1 MKNKRLPGTVP
12 DGPGIIPASGHDI
25 ANYTARF
32 GLASYQIQAVMR
44 LDGKLDFERLTRAV
58 KLSADEEPV
67 LGCRFVEGN
76 PPYWKRADDIDEG
89 RFTSMV
95 ATDRLDTAMKRFLD
109 SPLDMDKDLQLKVR
123 LIRSGDCDTL
133 CIKINHICVDGAGV
147 KEYLQILSRIYNRL
161 AGEDREYV
169 PTPRIGGRTD
179 QDRLL
184 KELGISGPLD
194 GLTRLV
200 TEHEAFKQGLD
211 PQYLLPRSVW
221 LYPTL
226 QRGSNSVRC
235 SVAKL
240 REGYV
245 DVMYL
250 YAKERGATINDLLLT
265 AFYRAM
271 FRISKPIY
279 GIPMDLSSTTDLRR
293 YLPDKK
299 TVALRNFSGGFF
311 TKLARIKG
319 EPFEETLARVA
330 RITKKIK
337 DGYPG
342 LFNAL
347 GGEHVERMAP
357 FSTIPYYRL
366 VQLSYDLQ
374 SLNPF
379 NITGTGM
386 PGLSN
391 LGFISEDL
399 LKFGENTVTDAYL
412 IPPAVR
418 GPGFLVVA
426 GTYNGVL
433 TLTQSYY
440 KGSIRRKDVER
451 LLGKIRQELVDG
463 CALGQ
468 RVM

>member
-1 MKNKRLPGTVP
+1 MKKLSSPGTVP

-32 GLASYQIQAVMR
+32 GLASYQIQAVIR
-44 LDGKLDFERLTRAV
+44 LNGKLDFEKLAKAV
-58 KLSADEEPV
+58 KLSVDEEPV
-67 LGCRFVEGN
+67 LGCRFVESN
-76 PPYWKRADDIDEG
+76 PPYWKRAENTDEG
-89 RFTSMV
+89 KFTSMES
-95 ATDRLDTAMKRFLD
+95 TDKPDTALKRFLD

-123 LIRSGDCDTL
+123 LIRSGDYDTL
-133 CIKINHICVDGAGV
+133 CVKINHICVDGAGA
-147 KEYLQILSRIYNRL
+147 KEYLQILARIYSRL
-161 AGEDREYV
+161 AGGEGDYV

-184 KELGISGPLD
+184 KELGIGGPLTN
-194 GLTRLV
+194 LNRL
-200 TEHEAFKQGLD
+200 AKDPGIFKDSLD
-211 PQYLLPRSVW
+211 PQYLAPRGVW
-221 LYPTL
+221 PYPTL
-226 QRGSNSVRC
+226 QRGSNSTRY

-240 REGYV
+240 PEGHV
-245 DVMYL
+245 DILYL

-271 FRISKPIY
+271 FRISRPLY
-279 GIPMDLSSTTDLRR
+279 GIPMDVSSTMDLRR
-293 YLPDKK
+293 YLPDRK

-319 EPFEETLARVA
+319 EPFEETLARVV
-330 RITKKIK
+330 RITKRIK

-342 LFNAL
+342 VFNAL
-347 GGEHVERMAP
+347 GGEHVEKMAP
-357 FSTIPYYRL
+357 LSTIPYYSFVRL
-366 VQLSYDLQ
+366 FYGLQ

-379 NITGTGM
+379 NITGTGL

-391 LGFISEDL
+391 LGFISEEL
-399 LKFGENTVTDAYL
+399 LKFGESTVTDAY
-412 IPPAVR
+412 IVPPAVR
-418 GPGFLVVA
+418 GPAFLVVA

-463 CALGQ
+463 CTLG
-468 RVM
+468 